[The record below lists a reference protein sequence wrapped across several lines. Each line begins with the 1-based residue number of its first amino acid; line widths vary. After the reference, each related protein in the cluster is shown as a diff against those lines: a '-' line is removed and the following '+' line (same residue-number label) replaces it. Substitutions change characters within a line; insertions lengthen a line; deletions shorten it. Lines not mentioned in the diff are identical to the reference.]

1 MGSPVTQTT
10 AQTLQSNTQGLS
22 PSLVNLY
29 WCSTFYG
36 LILIGLFMNYLR
48 WEEASGAVSLV
59 SSTRTHKSPGC
70 LRGTCPQTEVSS
82 GNFWGCFLS
91 YKGKFS
97 CLQMAGLRMY
107 NWMRSKE
114 ACVSRCAFCVFKEHF
129 FNFIVIFFIIS
140 WANPMYGLIICW
152 TLLFCHFYYFREHS
166 SLIINYYI

>member
-36 LILIGLFMNYLR
+36 LILIGLFINYLR

-70 LRGTCPQTEVSS
+70 LRGTCPRTEVSS

-91 YKGKFS
+91 YKWKFS

-114 ACVSRCAFCVFKEHF
+114 ACASRCVFCVFKEHF
-129 FNFIVIFFIIS
+129 FNVLFS
-140 WANPMYGLIICW
+140 WANPIYGLIIMFNFNII
-152 TLLFCHFYYFREHS
+152 FCHICIFLREDS
-166 SLIINYYI
+166 WSLLSYHL